1 VQQDSPTGDLSGA
14 SVVRVAGESLT
25 LLPERAIF
33 WERESTLLVADP
45 HWGKA
50 AAFRAAGL
58 AVSEATT
65 RDGLARLDQ
74 IVRQLDPGRIIYLG
88 DYLHAAEGRGA
99 ATFSLLRDWGDDH
112 AHIEQ
117 VLVRGNHDR
126 SAGDPP
132 PNLRVRC
139 IHGPLVISP
148 FSLRHYPAAQADEY
162 VLAGHLHPA
171 IRLYG
176 PGRQRE
182 RFPCFW
188 FQKDCAVLPSFGA
201 FTGSSDVRPTVGDRV
216 FAVVT
221 DRVLEIS
228 GTDPSGR
235 GTSK

>member
-1 VQQDSPTGDLSGA
+1 MQQDSHPGETRGGLA
-14 SVVRVAGESLT
+14 VRVAGEDLT
-25 LLPERAIF
+25 LLPERAIY
-33 WERESTLLVADP
+33 WERESTVLIADP

-65 RDGLARLDQ
+65 RDGLARLER
-74 IVRQLDPGRIIYLG
+74 IVRRLNPSRIIYLG

-99 ATFSLLRDWGDDH
+99 ATFSLLQSWGEKH
-112 AHIEQ
+112 HLIEQ
-117 VLVRGNHDR
+117 ILVRGNHDR

-132 PNLRVRC
+132 AELRVHC
-139 IHGPLVISP
+139 IHGPLLVPP
-148 FSLRHYPAAQADEY
+148 FSLRHYPAANADEY

-171 IRLYG
+171 IRLFG

-188 FQKDCAVLPSFGA
+188 FQNRCAVLPSFGA
-201 FTGSSDVRPTVGDRV
+201 FTGFADVQPVAGDRV
-216 FAVVT
+216 FAIAA

-228 GTDPSGR
+228 G
-235 GTSK
+235 